1 MKLTFDQFILKTNIL
16 DKILITLIFFFPLF
30 LSISIFVAD
39 LSASII
45 AIIILILIL
54 KKKNIEIFNG
64 IEKEIY
70 FFSAFYILILISL
83 IFSVSLKE
91 SFLAS
96 FFYFRFFLFALGI
109 FYFLNKY
116 DFFQKILLYSI
127 CFTFIIVLS
136 DSIFQ
141 YIFKVNFLIIL

>member
-39 LSASII
+39 LSDSII

-83 IFSVSLKE
+83 ISSVSLEEYVKE
-91 SFLAS
+91 L
-96 FFYFRFFLFALGI
+96 
-109 FYFLNKY
+109 
-116 DFFQKILLYSI
+116 
-127 CFTFIIVLS
+127 T
-136 DSIFQ
+136 
-141 YIFKVNFLIIL
+141 